1 MLKPGEVIY
10 DGRWAQVGRL
20 QDASGRSFIRKVG
33 KRPLGAEGLAL
44 LEFLGELVAHPHPSL
59 LVPFRFSGGV
69 GEVLVE
75 DYPDLSAQERLD
87 RVAHQLRTDLA
98 RDALSVE
105 QIVEFIV
112 RLSDGV
118 GFIHRHD
125 LVHQDVRT
133 RNVFLRREG
142 ERLLPTLFDYTFL
155 VRPFFLVE
163 GRLIADLEAPPE
175 VRVGYVMPDG
185 RYDVFQ
191 LGWMLRALTHYEAG
205 PDLWRPVTALAE
217 ELEQVIGRATGPL
230 NDRYPNADQ
239 LRDDLARLTRGRG

>member
-10 DGRWAQVGRL
+10 DSRFAQVGRL

-33 KRPLGAEGLAL
+33 KYPLGVASQAV

-59 LVPFRFSGGV
+59 LVPFRFSVV

-75 DYPDLSAQERLD
+75 DYPDLSWQERLD
-87 RVAHQLRTDLA
+87 RVAFQLRTDLA
-98 RDALSVE
+98 RGALSVD
-105 QIVEFIV
+105 QIVEFMV
-112 RLSDGV
+112 RLSDAV
-118 GFIHRHD
+118 GFIHQHD

-142 ERLLPTLFDYTFL
+142 ERLFPTLFDYTFI

-175 VRVGYVMPDG
+175 ARVGYVMLDG

-191 LGWMLRALTHYEAG
+191 LGWMLRSLTHYEAG
-205 PDLWRPVTALAE
+205 PDIWRPVKALAD
-217 ELEQVIGRATGPL
+217 ELERVISRATGRL
-230 NDRYPNADQ
+230 ADRYPNADEF
-239 LRDDLARLTRGRG
+239 RDDLNRLTHSRS

>member
-10 DGRWAQVGRL
+10 DSRWAQVGRL

-33 KRPLGAEGLAL
+33 KHPLGVEGPAL

-59 LVPFRFSGGV
+59 LVPFRFSVAGDV
-69 GEVLVE
+69 IVE
-75 DYPDLSAQERLD
+75 DYPDLSWQERLD
-87 RVAHQLRTDLA
+87 RVAFQLRSDLA
-98 RDALSVE
+98 RGALSVD

-142 ERLLPTLFDYTFL
+142 ERLLPTLFDYTFI

-175 VRVGYVMPDG
+175 VRVGYVMLDG

-191 LGWMLRALTHYEAG
+191 LGWMLRGLTHYEAG
-205 PDLWRPVTALAE
+205 PDLWRPATTFPQ
-217 ELEQVIGRATGPL
+217 ELERVISRATGTL
-230 NDRYPNADQ
+230 ADRYPNADE
-239 LRDDLARLTRGRG
+239 LRDDLDRLTQGRG